1 MDFILDVYVGWCLFF
16 CFSLEIGCTG
26 MKSEILSIKIK
37 CIKNREKEKW
47 KMKDKIFGVLQRI
60 GRSFMLP
67 IAILPVAGLLLGIG
81 SSFTNETTIATY
93 GLQKILGDG
102 TVLHALLTIMNKV
115 GSAVFDNLP
124 LIFAVGVAIGMAKK
138 EKEVSALSALIAY
151 FVMNVAI
158 NGMLVVN
165 GEITADG
172 EIAKNV
178 LEGTVASVCG
188 IQSLQMGVF
197 GGIIVGLGV
206 AALHNR
212 FHKIVLPNALSFFGG
227 SRFVP
232 IISTIVYMFVGIG
245 MYFIWPPVQNGIYAL
260 GGLVTGSGYVGTLIF
275 GIIKR
280 ALIPFGL
287 HHVFYM
293 PFWQTAVGG
302 SMEVAGQMV
311 QGGQNIFFAQLAD
324 SANVVHF
331 SADATRYFSGEFIFM
346 IFGLPGAALAMYR
359 CAKSEKKKAAGGLL
373 LSAALAC
380 MLTGITEPLEF
391 SFLFV
396 APALFAVQV
405 VLAGSAYMVAH
416 MLNIAVGLT
425 FSGGFLDF
433 FLFGILQGNEKT
445 SWMRV
450 IPVGII
456 YFILYYVIFTFL
468 IKKFDFKTPGREDDD
483 TATKLYTK
491 ADVNARKESSKKGD
505 AGAAT
510 DPVSAMITEGL
521 GGKSNI
527 SDVDCCATRLRITVK
542 DAGKVKDEILK
553 QTGSRGIVKKG
564 QGVQVIYG
572 PHVTVIKANLEDYLE
587 TAEDMPL
594 GETTAF
600 AEEAASEPEEVQTTS
615 SKEQD
620 SEKKV
625 KETVII
631 SSPITGNAVELSE
644 VPDEGFAGK
653 MMGDGAAVIP
663 TDGMILAPEDGEVV
677 FVFETK
683 HALGFQTDS
692 QMALLLHIG
701 IDTVAL
707 NGQGFEVFVENGQKV
722 KKGEPLMKIDISYLK
737 EHAPSLCSP
746 VLCTELG
753 DNQKVRLLKEG
764 EIKAGEPLFAVD
776 VYEA

>member
-1 MDFILDVYVGWCLFF
+1 
-16 CFSLEIGCTG
+16 
-26 MKSEILSIKIK
+26 
-37 CIKNREKEKW
+37 
-47 KMKDKIFGVLQRI
+47 
-60 GRSFMLP
+60 MLP

-138 EKEVSALSALIAY
+138 EKEVAALSALIAY

-158 NGMLVVN
+158 NGMLVVT

-172 EIAKNV
+172 QIAKDV
-178 LEGTVASVCG
+178 LEGTIASVCG

-245 MYFIWPPVQNGIYAL
+245 MYFVWPPVQNGIYAL
-260 GGLVTGSGYVGTLIF
+260 GGLVTGSGYAGTLIF

-293 PFWQTAVGG
+293 PFWQTGVGG
-302 SMEVAGQMV
+302 SMEVAGQVV

-324 SANVVHF
+324 SANIAHF

-359 CAKSEKKKAAGGLL
+359 CAKPEKRKAAGGLL
-373 LSAALAC
+373 LSAALTC

-396 APALFAVQV
+396 APALFVVQV
-405 VLAGSAYMVAH
+405 ILAGSAYMVAH
-416 MLNIAVGLT
+416 ILNIAVGLT

-456 YFILYYVIFTFL
+456 YFILYYAIFTFM
-468 IKKFDFKTPGREDDD
+468 IKKFNFKTPGREDDD
-483 TATKLYTK
+483 SETKLYTK
-491 ADVNARKESSKKGD
+491 ADVNARKKGNQVTGNQSQ
-505 AGAAT
+505 A
-510 DPVSAMITEGL
+510 DPVSALITKGL
-521 GGKSNI
+521 GGKANI
-527 SDVDCCATRLRITVK
+527 RDVDCCATRLRITVK
-542 DAGKVKDEILK
+542 DAGKVNEDVLK
-553 QTGSRGIVKKG
+553 QSGSRGIVKKG
-564 QGVQVIYG
+564 QGVQIIYG
-572 PHVTVIKANLEDYLE
+572 PQVTVIKANLEDYLE
-587 TAEDMPL
+587 TAEDSF
-594 GETTAF
+594 EQT
-600 AEEAASEPEEVQTTS
+600 EEVIESPS
-615 SKEQD
+615 SEENAVP
-620 SEKKV
+620 EKTVKDEGKV
-625 KETVII
+625 TETIII
-631 SSPITGNAVELSE
+631 SSSITGKAIE
-644 VPDEGFAGK
+644 VAKIPDEGFAGK
-653 MMGDGAAVIP
+653 MMGDGAGVTP
-663 TDGMILAPEDGEVV
+663 TEAEIVAPEDGVV
-677 FVFETK
+677 AFVFETK

-692 QMALLLHIG
+692 GLEMLLHIG

-707 NGQGFEVFVENGQKV
+707 NGQGFEVFVENGQSV
-722 KKGEPLMKIDISYLK
+722 KKGELLMKIDISYLT

-746 VLCTELG
+746 VLCTDLKE
-753 DNQKVRLLKEG
+753 NQKVRLLAKG
-764 EIKAGEPLFAVD
+764 EVKAGEPLFAVD
-776 VYEA
+776 CYEK